1 MAHKIPNII
10 VHGIMP
16 GFMAIGQTIAE
27 IWQFFDFQNSGHLFL
42 GFIRFRIL
50 TADGLQ
56 MVKMHYLVEFC
67 DIWSN
72 HC

>member
-50 TADGLQ
+50 TADGVQ
-56 MVKMHYLVEFC
+56 MVKMRYLVEFC